1 MKRGFLN
8 FVIMHPPAV
17 EHIDRFLSLVRENP
31 DLCVLKN
38 ETHYFSSDSLT
49 RGAEW
54 YEGQF
59 AACGKGAVQG
69 ELTTTYLETP
79 GVAMR
84 ISRDYPDAKLAAV
97 LCDPREAVYAQY
109 VKATSTVPTRPGL
122 EEWLEK
128 NPDVLPRFLFGKQLL
143 SFFGYYAPVD
153 LLVLTLDDIRANAG
167 KAVISLYTL
176 LGVSTTFIPK
186 ELRVL
191 TEDEVKPGFWA
202 RRLRI
207 DRWRK
212 RRREKRLRYAES
224 LFAQTALPLSV
235 REQVLLARY
244 YEKDVAALS
253 DLLHRDLLAEWNFP
267 EIEKRAERKRGN

>member
-17 EHIDRFLSLVRENP
+17 EHIDRFLSLVREHP
-31 DLCVLKN
+31 DLCVLEN

-49 RGAEW
+49 RGAQW

-59 AACGKGAVQG
+59 VACGEGVVQG
-69 ELTTTYLETP
+69 ELSTTYLETP
-79 GVAMR
+79 GVAAR
-84 ISRDYPDAKLAAV
+84 ISRDYPDAKLAAII
-97 LCDPREAVYAQY
+97 CDPREAVAAQY
-109 VKATSTVPTRPGL
+109 VKATSTMPTRPGL
-122 EEWLEK
+122 EEWLEQ
-128 NPDVLPRFLFGKQLL
+128 NPDVLPRFLFGKKLL

-153 LLVLTLDDIRANAG
+153 FLVLTLDDIRTNAG
-167 KAVISLYTL
+167 KSVIALYTL
-176 LGVSTTFIPK
+176 LRVSTTFIPK

-212 RRREKRLRYAES
+212 RRRDKRLRHAES
-224 LFAQTALPLSV
+224 LFAQSTSPLTV

-253 DLLHRDLLAEWNFP
+253 DLLHRDLLTEWNFP
-267 EIEKRAERKRGN
+267 EIEKKKGRKRDN